1 MAKISEINIPK
12 ETKTHDVTIIVDGIQ
27 NIIGKTFGDI
37 STVAGKA
44 SKGDMDEIEALL
56 AIESLT
62 KKITKMVGILGEL

>member
-12 ETKTHDVTIIVDGIQ
+12 EIKTHDVTIIVDGIQ